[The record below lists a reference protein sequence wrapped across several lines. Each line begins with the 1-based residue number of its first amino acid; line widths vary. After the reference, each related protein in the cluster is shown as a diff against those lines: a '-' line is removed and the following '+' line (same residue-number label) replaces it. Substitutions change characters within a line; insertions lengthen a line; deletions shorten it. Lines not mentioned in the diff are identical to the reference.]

1 MVRSKS
7 ELVIANLLY
16 DQGKGIKYE
25 YEQILEGTKVLGR
38 LHPDFSFADAA
49 GDRVIWEHLGMM
61 HDDEYVRGWKWKL
74 EWYQK
79 NGYELGKNL
88 FTSEERKGEG
98 LKMDVL
104 RGIAAKIK
112 DLVA

>member
-7 ELVIANLLY
+7 ERVIANLLH
-16 DQGKGIKYE
+16 GEGIKYE
-25 YEQILEGTKVLGR
+25 FEKPLDGEEIPGR
-38 LHPDFSFADAA
+38 LHPDFSFADAG

-61 HDDEYVRGWKWKL
+61 HDEEYVRGWKWKE

-79 NGYELGKNL
+79 NGFVLGQNL
-88 FTSEERKGEG
+88 FVSEERRGEG

-104 RGIAAKIK
+104 RGIAEQIK
-112 DLVA
+112 ALMA